1 VNEEERKTLSK
12 ILERIRDVCDTKTKF
27 HSENEQDSKTIH
39 RLVEA
44 YFYLKLIGDN
54 NDSKRDV

>member
-1 VNEEERKTLSK
+1 MMNKEEELKTLNK

-44 YFYLKLIGDN
+44 YFFLKILGG
-54 NDSKRDV
+54 KE